1 FRDREIVDRGEPKSH
16 ETVRIELPVFISIR
30 AKPMTGIVMPLIS
43 KPYSDTIPGKRP
55 EFLDEP
61 VIQFFGPF
69 PLQKLNDLLS
79 SIRKFS
85 AISPARIDCIR
96 QRYFFRIASVPAIF
110 CQAHFLNGSLTS
122 KRRQRRTSCCRLGC
136 HDCSSGPTYGSN
148 IFSKLASL
156 FASLPE
162 PNAG

>member
-69 PLQKLNDLLS
+69 RFKNWMISCRPFGNSARFLQRESIAYANATFSGSRVFQPS
-79 SIRKFS
+79 S
-85 AISPARIDCIR
+85 A
-96 QRYFFRIASVPAIF
+96 
-110 CQAHFLNGSLTS
+110 
-122 KRRQRRTSCCRLGC
+122 RRT
-136 HDCSSGPTYGSN
+136 
-148 IFSKLASL
+148 F
-156 FASLPE
+156 
-162 PNAG
+162 